1 MSGAD
6 EPAIRVPLIAEEAAI
21 DKVEVV
27 SDRVRV
33 RTSIEARDVLAE
45 DMLDRGAL
53 RVERVAVERQVDA
66 PPPPRT
72 EGDTTVISLVEERLV
87 VEKRLFVV
95 EEVRVT
101 LDRTREH
108 VAVPVTLRATHA
120 TIEHPLEPSTER
132 NPHG

>member
-6 EPAIRVPLIAEEAAI
+6 EPEIRVPLIAEEASI

-33 RTSIEARDVLAE
+33 STSTEARDVVAE
-45 DMLDRGAL
+45 DMLETGAL
-53 RVERVAVERQVDA
+53 RVERVAVERQVDT
-66 PPPPRT
+66 PPPPRE

-87 VEKRLFVV
+87 VEKRLFVI

-101 LDRTREH
+101 LDRRREH
-108 VAVPVTLRATHA
+108 VAVPVTLRATRA
-120 TIEHPLEPSTER
+120 TIEHPFEPTTRR